1 MKIWMDGDACPKP
14 IKEILFRAA
23 NRTQTELVI
32 VANHIFNIP
41 SSKFIKLIQVAH
53 GFDAADKYIVEH
65 LQTKDIV
72 ITADLPLADEV
83 VTKGGLAINPRGELY
98 SSNNIK
104 QLLASRNNNE
114 LLRGAGL
121 IQGGPA
127 SFGPKDIQKFANQL
141 DSLLQRSHN

>member
-1 MKIWMDGDACPKP
+1 MTIWMDGDACPKP
-14 IKEILFRAA
+14 IKEILFRVA
-23 NRTQTELVI
+23 NRTQTSLII

-41 SSKFIKLIQVAH
+41 PSKFIKLIQVAH
-53 GFDAADKYIVEH
+53 GFDAADKYIVDQMQEND
-65 LQTKDIV
+65 LV
-72 ITADLPLADEV
+72 ITADIPLADEV

-114 LLRGAGL
+114 SLRGAGM
-121 IQGGPA
+121 ISGGPP

-141 DSLLQRSHN
+141 DTLLRKR